1 MYTHNG
7 QDIFVV
13 DGHMHL
19 WDASPEN
26 QLPPH
31 GKNRIDCFYAY
42 HSGLSPADAKWPY
55 EKFCQYGE
63 TALIDDLFIQGYVDV
78 GILNSTGNRPRV
90 SIVSGTAGIAAR
102 NKAWPSRPWP
112 GSIAPATVPMASGG
126 SRHRPPA
133 RGRSRR
139 HVGLISSSTRCRV

>member
-26 QLPPH
+26 QVPPH
-31 GKNRIDCFYAY
+31 GKNWIDCFYAY
-42 HSGLSPADAKWPY
+42 HSGLSPADEKWPY

-63 TALIDDLFIQGYVDV
+63 AALIDNLFVKGYVDV
-78 GILNSTGNRPRV
+78 GILNSTYLYEFYKNGFN
-90 SIVSGTAGIAAR
+90 S
-102 NKAWPSRPWP
+102 
-112 GSIAPATVPMASGG
+112 
-126 SRHRPPA
+126 H
-133 RGRSRR
+133 
-139 HVGLISSSTRCRV
+139 